1 VSAIN
6 SPQYMQFAAPLWA
19 VIFLRNSKRAQP
31 KSQSQWVGKGQPG
44 MADYYPILARA
55 VSRLAINNAQARQ
68 ELYEHA
74 RSVLNK
80 YLDGSNP
87 QKSKVD
93 PINERIAFEMAVLKL
108 ETKSLSPHET
118 LTDRLTVLRQH
129 RNKPTP
135 HNSEFGLVPDIASLL
150 REPQAH
156 HRRSTPIDSPCWDGI
171 GAAPCLLYLPY

>member
-1 VSAIN
+1 
-6 SPQYMQFAAPLWA
+6 
-19 VIFLRNSKRAQP
+19 
-31 KSQSQWVGKGQPG
+31 

-80 YLDGSNP
+80 YLSGSNP

-93 PINERIAFEMAVLKL
+93 PINERIAFEMAVLRL
-108 ETKSLSPHET
+108 EAKSRSTHET
-118 LTDRLTVLRQH
+118 LRDRLTVLRQQ
-129 RNKPTP
+129 RNKPISY
-135 HNSEFGLVPDIASLL
+135 NGASGLVPDIASLL

-171 GAAPCLLYLPY
+171 SAAPCLLYLPY